1 MKNTILLLLLCLLCL
16 SFSAYANEEREKTA
30 LKKSY
35 FYGLEYRIK
44 AGFNIGG
51 TSPLPLPAEIR
62 ELKSYRPGMQIAIEG
77 NVIKWLDEQKKW
89 GALLGIRLE
98 SKGMRTDARVK
109 NYYMVMDASE
119 GDQTGHMEGNWTGYV
134 KTTVKNS
141 YATIPIQVIHKL
153 SPRWDIKFGPYISI
167 LTDGDF
173 SGSAYDGYLREG
185 NPTGTKV
192 NVTEA
197 TYDFSSDLRKFQWG
211 VDVGGE
217 WRAYRHL
224 SVYADLTWGLNGIFP
239 KDFKS
244 ITFKMYNI
252 YLNFGFGYV
261 F

>member
-1 MKNTILLLLLCLLCL
+1 MKNVLLLILLCASLGV
-16 SFSAYANEEREKTA
+16 YADGREKTA

-44 AGFNIGG
+44 GGFNFGG

-62 ELKSYRPGMQIAIEG
+62 KIEGFRPGLQIAIEG
-77 NVIKWLDEQKKW
+77 NVIKWIDTQKKW
-89 GALLGIRLE
+89 GTLIGIRLE
-98 SKGMRTDARVK
+98 SKGMKTDAKVK
-109 NYYMVMDASE
+109 NYYMVMDATE

-134 KTTVKNS
+134 KTDVKNS
-141 YATIPIQVIHKL
+141 FLTVPIQVIHKL
-153 SPRWDIKFGPYISI
+153 SPRWDIKFGPYLSY
-167 LTDGDF
+167 LTDGEF

-211 VDVGGE
+211 IDVGGE

-224 SVYADLTWGLNGIFP
+224 SIYADLTWGLNAAFP

-244 ITFKMYNI
+244 ISFKMYNI